1 MMTLGKKEIPIDN
14 FNIILD
20 PPQNRLSSASVNIYD
35 NGQFNMNGKLSNV
48 LGGKALQIRITDDCR
63 NMCIL
68 EPDDM
73 SNLIILLQLGSSVV
87 A

>member
-1 MMTLGKKEIPIDN
+1 MTLGKKEIPIDN